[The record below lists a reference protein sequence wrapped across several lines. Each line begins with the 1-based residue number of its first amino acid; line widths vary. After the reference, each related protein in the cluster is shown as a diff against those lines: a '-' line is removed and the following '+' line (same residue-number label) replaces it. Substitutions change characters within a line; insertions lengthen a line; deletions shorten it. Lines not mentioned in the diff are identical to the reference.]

1 MNNFQSKELLE
12 EDARYQLANVYD
24 VWIATRSKLRGYS
37 TVVFDR
43 LQRVL
48 VFPEEVSEE
57 GEEEEGEEEEEEEGE
72 KKEKENAEIRSVVFV
87 RGSGQCVGKAIQVAE
102 YVGRRFMGGKVYRQV
117 VIGTAKAGTRVFH
130 GHDERTQP
138 SFTRDRPMI
147 SIGLSLDQKR
157 LKKTVQLLEKL
168 ERDMHMAYAVAPPKL
183 KTTTTTIKAY
193 HRIAQAES
201 DSSRE
206 EEEEEEESEE
216 EEEEESEEKEEEEE
230 EEEQEGG
237 EEQEGEE
244 EQKFPLLNDS
254 HEFPR
259 LQREE
264 EKPTKHREVVE
275 HKEVDVADTN
285 DIKENDT
292 KKEEGKD
299 SKKEGMAES
308 SSESSSSSSSSSS
321 SELDEKN
328 ISPVERRAS
337 SYESGT
343 DRRRQKKLHGEKTTR
358 GSSTP
363 PHREKHV

>member
-1 MNNFQSKELLE
+1 MNNFKSEELLE
-12 EDARYQLANVYD
+12 EEDDARYPLANVYD

-57 GEEEEGEEEEEEEGE
+57 GEDKEEGEEEEEGE
-72 KKEKENAEIRSVVFV
+72 KREKENAEIRSVVFV

-117 VIGTAKAGTRVFH
+117 VIGTAKAGTRAFH
-130 GHDERTQP
+130 GHDETTQP

-183 KTTTTTIKAY
+183 TTTTTTKAY

-201 DSSRE
+201 DWSRE

-216 EEEEESEEKEEEEE
+216 EESEEEEE
-230 EEEQEGG
+230 

-254 HEFPR
+254 QEFPR

-264 EKPTKHREVVE
+264 EKPTKHKEVVE

-321 SELDEKN
+321 SELDEEN

-343 DRRRQKKLHGEKTTR
+343 DRRRQKNLHGEKTTR

-363 PHREKHV
+363 PHREKRV